1 MAFADDPKK
10 EVAQRIQDIKKS
22 PAGSLDI
29 DDQELA
35 ERTKAAEAYFGESE
49 QHFVDYCEDC
59 VSTSVQAMMNI
70 RREQAE
76 CWRVYNEEEPPN
88 YANKEPW
95 QSRVIVPKP
104 FGAVQFAM
112 SVVRKAFDVQ
122 FLTVRNTQ
130 AKEDALF
137 WQNLLETMLARN
149 YANFPIQF
157 TDASGMGFAVG
168 QSLEMI
174 PVWRPGK
181 GLRYVLTEP
190 WKIHRDPD
198 AVSRQPQSGM
208 YWVHQEYLDY
218 WFLREAQKKNQYQ
231 NVQNLTP
238 ENATGA
244 DPKNDPHLTQQSIND
259 RKDQMWHRSRY
270 RNMCLTS
277 EFWGQVLDKRGDLL
291 HPSLTYTV
299 ASGRVV
305 RAPKVSPYDTL
316 RWPGISFSP
325 IPHLLRYDGRGLIHG
340 VKSIWYFMCSLMCL
354 HNDNLNWVVNPMSE
368 LDVTALVDQ
377 TDIDKYPGK
386 QYLTR
391 GTVSGNQSYRTV
403 DQRLIT
409 NEILANMN
417 FSDMRFQEG
426 TFVTNLLQGLPGQR
440 TNITARESAQSLD
453 QAMTI
458 FSLIGKNLEDGA
470 LNAILAGAETV
481 KANITYQELATLM
494 GSDVADKYRVDTSVS
509 PTGLNL
515 PNPCEGAYHVSGIS
529 QLMQDWEIIQNI
541 RDLVLP
547 LFQNEQFVPYLKPY
561 KLLQSLESRLNLKD
575 EGIIVDEDKATEI
588 DTKQQA
594 GQDHALAQAE
604 PQQAA
609 TTQGLQNWAQGG
621 GTAPPGTGL
630 PTIPTAEEGGAQP
643 TGVAPSGVT
652 GTPPAPQEGQG
663 NPLEGLK

>member
-1 MAFADDPKK
+1 MAFAEDPTK
-10 EVAQRIQDIKKS
+10 EVQQRIRDIKSS
-22 PAGSLDI
+22 PPMPEM
-29 DDQELA
+29 DDKELA
-35 ERTKAAEAYFGESE
+35 ERTAAAEAYFGESE

-59 VSTSVQAMMNI
+59 VSTSVQAMMQI
-70 RREQAE
+70 RRDQAE
-76 CWRVYNEEEPPN
+76 CWRVYNEEAPPS

-95 QSRVIVPKP
+95 QSKVIVPKP

-112 SVVRKAFDVQ
+112 AVVRKAFDVQ
-122 FLTVRNTQ
+122 FLTVRNSQ
-130 AKEDALF
+130 AKEDAQF
-137 WQNLLETMLARN
+137 WQSLLETMLSRN

-198 AVSRQPQSGM
+198 AISRQPQSGM

-231 NVQNLTP
+231 NVNRLTP
-238 ENATGA
+238 ESATGA

-259 RKDQMWHRSRY
+259 RRDQMWHRSRY

-277 EFWGQVLDKRGDLL
+277 EFWGQVLDRRGDLL
-291 HPSLTYTV
+291 HPNLTYTV

-305 RAPKVSPYDTL
+305 RSPRVPPYDTL

-340 VKSIWYFMCSLMCL
+340 VKSLWYFMCSLMCL

-377 TDIDKYPGK
+377 TDIDKFPGK

-391 GTVSGNQSYRTV
+391 GTVSGQQAFRNV

-426 TFVTNLLQGLPGQR
+426 TFVTNLLQGLPGYRAQV
-440 TNITARESAQSLD
+440 TARESAQSLD

-481 KANITYQELATLM
+481 KANITYQELADLM
-494 GSDVADKYRVDTSVS
+494 TVEVADRYKVDTKVS
-509 PTGLNL
+509 PTGLKL

-541 RDLVLP
+541 RDLILP
-547 LFQNEQFVPYLKPY
+547 LFQNELFVPYLKPY
-561 KLLQSLESRLNLKD
+561 QLLQSLESRLNLKD
-575 EGIIVDEDKATEI
+575 EGIMVDEDKAKEI
-588 DTKQQA
+588 DGKQQEA
-594 GQDHALAQAE
+594 QEHAVDQQI
-604 PQQAA
+604 PQNEA
-609 TTQGLQNWAQGG
+609 TTAGLENWAQQG

-630 PTIPTAEEGGAQP
+630 PTIPQGEELTEQPQAGMVQP
-643 TGVAPSGVT
+643 TQVT
-652 GTPPAPQEGQG
+652 GTPPGVQSTTG
-663 NPLEGLK
+663 NPENV

>member
-1 MAFADDPKK
+1 MAFADDPSKA
-10 EVAQRIQDIKKS
+10 VQQRIQDLKKL
-22 PAGSLDI
+22 PPGAADI
-29 DDQELA
+29 DAKESD
-35 ERTKAAEAYFGESE
+35 ERLKAAEAYMGENE

-70 RREQAE
+70 RRDQAE
-76 CWRVYNEEEPPN
+76 CWRVFNEEDPPN

-95 QSRVIVPKP
+95 QSKVVVPKP

-122 FLTVRNTQ
+122 FLSVRNTQ
-130 AKEDALF
+130 EKKDAEF
-137 WQNLLETMLARN
+137 WQTLLETMLSRN

-231 NVQNLTP
+231 NVQALTP
-238 ENATGA
+238 ESATGA
-244 DPKNDPHLTQQSIND
+244 DPKNDPHLTQQSINE

-277 EFWGQVLDKRGDLL
+277 EFWGQVLKPNGDLL
-291 HPSLTYTV
+291 HPNLTYTV
-299 ASGRVV
+299 AAGRVV
-305 RAPKVSPYDTL
+305 RSPKVPPYDTL

-340 VKSIWYFMCSLMCL
+340 VKSLWYFMCSLMCL

-391 GTVSGNQSYRTV
+391 GTVSGNQAFRTV

-409 NEILANMN
+409 NEILANLN

-470 LNAILAGAETV
+470 LNAILAGAETI
-481 KANITYQELATLM
+481 KANITYQELSDLM
-494 GSDVADKYRVDTSVS
+494 GEDVADQYRVDTKVS
-509 PTGLNL
+509 PTGLKL

-541 RDLVLP
+541 RDLILP
-547 LFQNEQFVPYLKPY
+547 LFKDEQFIPYLKPY
-561 KLLQSLESRLNLKD
+561 KLLQSLEIRLNLKD
-575 EGIIVDEDKATEI
+575 EGIIVDEDKATAI
-588 DTKQQA
+588 DTKQQE
-594 GQDHALAQAE
+594 GQEHALDQAQ
-604 PQQAA
+604 PQQEA
-609 TTQGLQNWAQGG
+609 TTAGLQNWAANG

-630 PTIPTAEEGGAQP
+630 PAIPTPEGGAAP
-643 TGVAPSGVT
+643 GGGVAPGQVT
-652 GTPPAPQEGQG
+652 GTPPGPQEGQG
-663 NPLEGLK
+663 NPLEGLT